1 MNLQVIADSIQAA
14 PAEAVKTTWGVTLDN
29 AGNINGLTNAG

>member
-14 PAEAVKTTWGVTLDN
+14 PSEAVTTAWGVELDG
-29 AGNINGLTNAG
+29 GNITG